1 MTSPDISN
9 TFVVAPLMDQ
19 QKKEAQIFEKG
30 TKYKTKKHNT
40 TYLT

>member
-1 MTSPDISN
+1 MNTILSLLVVSPADISN

-30 TKYKTKKHNT
+30 K
-40 TYLT
+40 